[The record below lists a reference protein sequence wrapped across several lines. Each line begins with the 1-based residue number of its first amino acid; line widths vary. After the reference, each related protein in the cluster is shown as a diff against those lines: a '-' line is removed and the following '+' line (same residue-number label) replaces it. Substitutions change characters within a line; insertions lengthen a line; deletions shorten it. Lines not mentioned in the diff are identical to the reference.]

1 MDNEQASTGLE
12 SDGLEGLAE
21 FLSDKPEKEPK
32 GKDES
37 TTADPAPEESDNA
50 EEADDQADDLDDDDE
65 ESDDDEDDKPEP
77 TPDRK
82 IKVKTKDDDGA
93 ESEIEVSESE
103 LASSYLR
110 QSDYTKKMQGLSQRE
125 NQAVQFL
132 QGKHDEVRNQYMQQ
146 AEYTRAAVIQMAG
159 IRNESEMAQLANSDP
174 AAWVTESQRQQ
185 SIRNFLGQLDQQMTQ
200 EREQAQYQ
208 AQEQNSQSLN
218 RAREKSW
225 AELSK
230 EKIDKPALIKI
241 YGDVT
246 KTYGFSNEELGNVN
260 DHRLVKMMRDATA
273 YQALKSKAPEVTR
286 KAQAAPPMPNRQA
299 TPAQTRRDVELNA
312 RFKGGRAKLNDLAA
326 YLR

>member
-1 MDNEQASTGLE
+1 MDGQAESAPETG
-12 SDGLEGLAE
+12 GLADLVGY
-21 FLSDKPEKEPK
+21 LSDTPEKES
-32 GKDES
+32 KDEDDE
-37 TTADPAPEESDNA
+37 TTADPAPEKPDTA
-50 EEADDQADDLDDDDE
+50 EDADDQADDPDDDE
-65 ESDDDEDDKPEP
+65 ESDDEDDKTEP
-77 TPDRK
+77 PPDRK
-82 IKVKTKDDDGA
+82 IKVHVKDDDGA
-93 ESEIEVSESE
+93 ETEIEVSEPE
-103 LASSYLR
+103 LVKGYQR
-110 QSDYTKKMQGLSQRE
+110 QQDYTRKTQALSQRE
-125 NQAVQFL
+125 NQAVEFL
-132 QGKHDEVRNQYMQQ
+132 KGKHDEVRTQYMQQ

-185 SIRNFLGQLDQQMTQ
+185 SIRNFLGQLDNQMTQ
-200 EREQAQYQ
+200 EREQAKQQ
-208 AQEQNSQSLN
+208 AQEQNSQYLN

-246 KTYGFSNEELGNVN
+246 KTYGFSDEELGNVN

-299 TPAQTRRDVELNA
+299 TPAQTRKDQELNA

>member
-1 MDNEQASTGLE
+1 MDGQAETAPETG
-12 SDGLEGLAE
+12 GLADLVSY
-21 FLSDKPEKEPK
+21 LSDTPEKRDPK
-32 GKDES
+32 DDDDE
-37 TTADPAPEESDNA
+37 TTADPAPDESDNA
-50 EEADDQADDLDDDDE
+50 ENADDQADDLDDDDD
-65 ESDDDEDDKPEP
+65 ESDDEEDDKTEP
-77 TPDRK
+77 PPDRK
-82 IKVKTKDDDGA
+82 IKVKTKDDDGT
-93 ESEIEVSESE
+93 ESEIEVSETE

-110 QSDYTKKMQGLSQRE
+110 QQDYTRKTQALSQRE

-174 AAWVTESQRQQ
+174 AAWVNESQRQQ
-185 SIRNFLGQLDQQMTQ
+185 SIRNFLSQLDNQMTQ
-200 EREQAQYQ
+200 EREQAQHQ

-246 KTYGFSNEELGNVN
+246 KTYGFSNDELGGVN
-260 DHRLVKMMRDATA
+260 DYRLVKMMRDATA

-299 TPAQTRRDVELNA
+299 TPAQTRKDQELNA